1 MTRTFNDKEFRMI
14 GAIQS
19 FYYRCWSMFG
29 GGRETPR
36 RIGQTEIDLINRWGY
51 NLFNDLSV
59 HDYRIEVIDEN
70 VLEAGERLYVNL
82 VINPHIGLDRN
93 SFDGANGVGRHRD
106 GARRSCFEKQ
116 QSTKELMPSFGAG
129 ESIGR
134 CMWEKLIQTT
144 PMSERLS
151 CVSQAG

>member
-19 FYYRCWSMFG
+19 FYYRCWSTFG

-82 VINPHIGLDRN
+82 VINPHIGLDFFIYEVDIRIPN
-93 SFDGANGVGRHRD
+93 LSDLDIYNVRWVEGDYTGPEEVSPSGENYVIKKVPKVF
-106 GARRSCFEKQ
+106 K
-116 QSTKELMPSFGAG
+116 TK
-129 ESIGR
+129 
-134 CMWEKLIQTT
+134 
-144 PMSERLS
+144 
-151 CVSQAG
+151 